1 MNLDRYTN
9 PRMGEIWSA
18 QHKVD
23 LWWKVELAVCEA
35 WAARGEI
42 PAEALPVL
50 RQGKVDLKLMAEY
63 EKQTDHDVI
72 AFLRAVGDSLPDKDA
87 GRFVHMGLT
96 SSDVVDTAL
105 ALQMQ
110 EAMRLIIE
118 DVHTVRVTLAALALE
133 HKHTV
138 MI

>member
-1 MNLDRYTN
+1 MSIDRYTN

-18 QHKVD
+18 QRKVD

-35 WAARGEI
+35 WAARVEI
-42 PAEALPVL
+42 PAEVLPVL
-50 RQGKVDLKLMAEY
+50 QLGRVDLKLMAEY

-87 GRFVHMGLT
+87 ARYVHVGLT

-105 ALQMQ
+105 ALQIK
-110 EAMRLIIE
+110 EAVDVIIE
-118 DVHTVRVTLAALALE
+118 DVGGVRVTLAAVA
-133 HKHTV
+133 
-138 MI
+138 

>member
-9 PRMGEIWSA
+9 PRMGEIRSA
-18 QHKVD
+18 QHKAD
-23 LWWKVELAVCEA
+23 LWWKVELVVCEA

-42 PAEALPVL
+42 PAEALPIL
-50 RQGKVDLKLMAEY
+50 RQGKVDLKLMSEY

-72 AFLRAVGDSLPDKDA
+72 AFLRAIGDSLPDKDTA
-87 GRFVHMGLT
+87 RYVHLGLT

-110 EAMRLIIE
+110 EALRLVIE
-118 DVHTVRVTLAALALE
+118 DMHTLRVTLAAL
-133 HKHTV
+133 
-138 MI
+138 